1 MWNVRA
7 LDAELD
13 DVKAL
18 LELPH
23 SDQGLANRVKH
34 VRLAQG
40 SDRCMGAHDDVS
52 RPVRARPYLAPAPP
66 TASALAVASAS
77 SRAIASRVSRA
88 LEHELAVERCSGG
101 NLIANQVDAIP

>member
-1 MWNVRA
+1 MLRGRDPERLHALREREAVARLDEHVDVRA

-23 SDQGLANRVKH
+23 GDQRLANRVKDG
-34 VRLAQG
+34 RLAQG

-52 RPVRARPYLAPAPP
+52 RPVG
-66 TASALAVASAS
+66 T
-77 SRAIASRVSRA
+77 
-88 LEHELAVERCSGG
+88 
-101 NLIANQVDAIP
+101 